1 VPDLTDIPD
10 LGSGLLSVAI
20 RSAVI
25 YAFLVVALRL
35 GGKREVGQLTTPDLV
50 VLLIVSN
57 AVQNA
62 MVGEN
67 TTLWGGLVAAATLL
81 GLDKALKAL
90 SERSSRAKAVLE
102 GEPRLLVRDGRLLD
116 RAMREE
122 TVDLDDLEM
131 AIREHGL
138 AKIEDVGLAVLERDG
153 TISIVPA
160 QADPQHHARR
170 VLP

>member
-1 VPDLTDIPD
+1 MPALPE
-10 LGSGLLSVAI
+10 LGSSLIEVAVRTAI
-20 RSAVI
+20 V
-25 YAFLVVALRL
+25 YTFLVIGLRL
-35 GGKREVGQLTTPDLV
+35 GGKREIGQLGVLDLI
-50 VLLIVSN
+50 VLLVIAD

-67 TTLWGGLVAAATLL
+67 TTLWGGLVAAGTLL
-81 GLDKALKAL
+81 GLDKALKVL

-160 QADPQHHARR
+160 QADPQHHTHR